1 METYV
6 ALLRGVN
13 VGGKTLKM
21 EPLRGVF
28 EQGGFSR
35 VAAAARAKAGFFGGF
50 GPGEKEDLL
59 ALWLA
64 RGTRWIAVYSCGAY
78 GIDEGSI

>member
-1 METYV
+1 M
-6 ALLRGVN
+6 
-13 VGGKTLKM
+13 
-21 EPLRGVF
+21 
-28 EQGGFSR
+28 
-35 VAAAARAKAGFFGGF
+35 AAAARAKAGFFGGF

-78 GIDEGSI
+78 GIDEGSIFLSALLASIFLLDAFLLLPFFSRHLCFSNDMIGY